1 VGSSLY
7 CGDIWGHLG
16 TPGDIEENKISGELT
31 YGEIILYPE
40 RIYVHVD
47 HSLNV

>member
-1 VGSSLY
+1 MCAHHYIVGTS
-7 CGDIWGHLG
+7 GDMG
-16 TPGDIEENKISGELT
+16 TSGDIEENKISGELT

-40 RIYVHVD
+40 RVYLHLD